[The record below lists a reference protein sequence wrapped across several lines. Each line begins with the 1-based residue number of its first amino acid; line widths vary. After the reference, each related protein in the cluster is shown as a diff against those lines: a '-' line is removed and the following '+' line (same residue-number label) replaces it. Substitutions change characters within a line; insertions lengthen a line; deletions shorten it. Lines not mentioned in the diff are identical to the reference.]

1 MTPLTDFVEMNITS
15 GTNVSESS
23 AEITDLL
30 NDLPP
35 NPFDWDDRDHQ
46 DSLDDFYLS
55 NVTEFR

>member
-1 MTPLTDFVEMNITS
+1 MSITNGTNIT
-15 GTNVSESS
+15 ESS